1 MWSQVT
7 IRICDFSDRTAL
19 SVYSKV
25 EEARLDLMEMFP
37 GLFGRVYKFA
47 QEQGWNSRTTLEE
60 MFKRLL
66 VGTTARST
74 NPERKTSLSLPVQE
88 SGLKDSK

>member
-7 IRICDFSDRTAL
+7 SECELSDRSAVY
-19 SVYSKV
+19 VYSAAEV
-25 EEARLDLMEMFP
+25 AHLDLMEMFP

-60 MFKRLL
+60 MFKRLY
-66 VGTTARST
+66 VSTSARST
-74 NPERKTSLSLPVQE
+74 NPERKTSFSLPVQE